1 MKRRQL
7 IALGS
12 AVFVFVAVLASAPA
26 RGVIVNSLVG
36 IAEMVQRVHEDRC
49 WSFIYPRYFLW
60 NRFDPT
66 CPQCF

>member
-1 MKRRQL
+1 MNRHQR

-12 AVFVFVAVLASAPA
+12 AVLVFVVVLASAPA
-26 RGVIVNSLVG
+26 RGAIVNGLVG
-36 IAEMVQRVHEDRC
+36 FGEMVQRVHEDWC
-49 WSFIYPRYFLW
+49 SSFTYPRYFLW